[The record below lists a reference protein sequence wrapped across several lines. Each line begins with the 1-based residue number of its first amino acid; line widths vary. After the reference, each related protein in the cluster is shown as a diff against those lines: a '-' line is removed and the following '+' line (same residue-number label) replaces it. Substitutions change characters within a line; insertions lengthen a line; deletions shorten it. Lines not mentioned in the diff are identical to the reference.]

1 MELGDTGKRKQPNI
15 IVALVPLITVI
26 VLLVCCQLF
35 LNIEIHFPLLLG
47 TIAGALIGVFYL
59 KYPWH
64 EIEKGIFDSIY
75 SAMQPILI
83 TGIIGFIIGAWIS
96 GGIVPAIVYYGL
108 KVLSPDFF
116 LVTSMVICSLVS
128 IATGS
133 SWTTAGTV
141 GLALVGVGTGL
152 GIPAPMVA
160 GAVISGAYFGDK
172 MSPFS
177 ETTNLAPAIAG
188 STLFDH
194 IRHMTYTTGT
204 SYVLAMIGFMILN
217 KNYSADTV
225 DAIEIQKMLEA
236 LDTSFVISPLLIL
249 PLVFIIFMVIFKIP
263 AIPGLMLS
271 VFMGVFCAI
280 FVQGHDI
287 SSVGY
292 VLQYGYI
299 SETGNAMV
307 DELLTRGGLQ
317 SMMWTLSLILCSLS
331 FGGVMSVTG
340 MLETIVKNILKFAKS
355 VGSLIFSTI
364 CTCIFMNL
372 ASGEQY
378 LSLLITG
385 KMFQE
390 EYEKRGLAP
399 QNLSRALEDGGT
411 LTSPLIPW
419 CTCAVAMSTYLG
431 VNTLDYLP
439 YCLLNLINPVV
450 SIIFGFTGIA
460 ILKSSD
466 LSAKKEK

>member
-194 IRHMTYTTGT
+194 IRHMAYTTGT

-249 PLVFIIFMVIFKIP
+249 PLVFIIFMIIFKIP

-307 DELLTRGGLQ
+307 DELLTRGDLQ
-317 SMMWTLSLILCSLS
+317 SMMWTLSLILCSLI

-340 MLETIVKNILKFAKS
+340 MLETIAKN
-355 VGSLIFSTI
+355 VGLSNI
-364 CTCIFMNL
+364 CYT
-372 ASGEQY
+372 
-378 LSLLITG
+378 
-385 KMFQE
+385 
-390 EYEKRGLAP
+390 
-399 QNLSRALEDGGT
+399 
-411 LTSPLIPW
+411 
-419 CTCAVAMSTYLG
+419 
-431 VNTLDYLP
+431 
-439 YCLLNLINPVV
+439 LLNKFLQDSLWGFPTQRSHREQIIVPTVIDLELPGKVLKGIKGMGGIKPLVILPVAAFHFPV
-450 SIIFGFTGIA
+450 MTGCERTDQFMTDSM
-460 ILKSSD
+460 L
-466 LSAKKEK
+466 L

>member
-141 GLALVGVGTGL
+141 RLALVGVGTGL

-194 IRHMTYTTGT
+194 IRHMAYTTGT

-225 DAIEIQKMLEA
+225 DAIEIQK
-236 LDTSFVISPLLIL
+236 
-249 PLVFIIFMVIFKIP
+249 IFKRYWK
-263 AIPGLMLS
+263 L
-271 VFMGVFCAI
+271 
-280 FVQGHDI
+280 
-287 SSVGY
+287 
-292 VLQYGYI
+292 
-299 SETGNAMV
+299 
-307 DELLTRGGLQ
+307 
-317 SMMWTLSLILCSLS
+317 
-331 FGGVMSVTG
+331 
-340 MLETIVKNILKFAKS
+340 
-355 VGSLIFSTI
+355 
-364 CTCIFMNL
+364 
-372 ASGEQY
+372 
-378 LSLLITG
+378 
-385 KMFQE
+385 
-390 EYEKRGLAP
+390 
-399 QNLSRALEDGGT
+399 
-411 LTSPLIPW
+411 
-419 CTCAVAMSTYLG
+419 
-431 VNTLDYLP
+431 
-439 YCLLNLINPVV
+439 
-450 SIIFGFTGIA
+450 
-460 ILKSSD
+460 
-466 LSAKKEK
+466 

>member
-1 MELGDTGKRKQPNI
+1 MELGDTRKRKQPNI
-15 IVALVPLITVI
+15 MVALAPLITVI

-47 TIAGALIGVFYL
+47 TIVGALIGVFYL

-128 IATGS
+128 VATGS

-194 IRHMTYTTGT
+194 IRHMAYTTGT

-217 KNYSADTV
+217 KNYSAETV
-225 DAIEIQKMLEA
+225 DAAEIQNMLDA
-236 LDTSFVISPLLIL
+236 LDMSFVISPLLIL
-249 PLVFIIFMVIFKIP
+249 PLAFIIFMVIFKIP

-280 FVQGHDI
+280 FV
-287 SSVGY
+287 
-292 VLQYGYI
+292 
-299 SETGNAMV
+299 
-307 DELLTRGGLQ
+307 
-317 SMMWTLSLILCSLS
+317 
-331 FGGVMSVTG
+331 
-340 MLETIVKNILKFAKS
+340 
-355 VGSLIFSTI
+355 
-364 CTCIFMNL
+364 
-372 ASGEQY
+372 
-378 LSLLITG
+378 
-385 KMFQE
+385 
-390 EYEKRGLAP
+390 
-399 QNLSRALEDGGT
+399 
-411 LTSPLIPW
+411 
-419 CTCAVAMSTYLG
+419 
-431 VNTLDYLP
+431 
-439 YCLLNLINPVV
+439 
-450 SIIFGFTGIA
+450 
-460 ILKSSD
+460 
-466 LSAKKEK
+466 

>member
-1 MELGDTGKRKQPNI
+1 M
-15 IVALVPLITVI
+15 
-26 VLLVCCQLF
+26 
-35 LNIEIHFPLLLG
+35 
-47 TIAGALIGVFYL
+47 
-59 KYPWH
+59 
-64 EIEKGIFDSIY
+64 
-75 SAMQPILI
+75 
-83 TGIIGFIIGAWIS
+83 
-96 GGIVPAIVYYGL
+96 
-108 KVLSPDFF
+108 
-116 LVTSMVICSLVS
+116 
-128 IATGS
+128 
-133 SWTTAGTV
+133 
-141 GLALVGVGTGL
+141 ALVGVGTGL

-194 IRHMTYTTGT
+194 IRHMAYTTGT

-340 MLETIVKNILKFAKS
+340 MLETIAKNILKFAKS